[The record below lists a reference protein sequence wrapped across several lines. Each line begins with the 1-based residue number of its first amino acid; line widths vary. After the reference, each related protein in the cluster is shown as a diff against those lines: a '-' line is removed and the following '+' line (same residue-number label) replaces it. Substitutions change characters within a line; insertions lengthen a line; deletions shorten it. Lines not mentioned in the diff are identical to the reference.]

1 MMSEK
6 IYYGDETGRHE
17 AKGKQLDY
25 ILQTQAEAT
34 EQARLIEA
42 EAQAKQAKLE
52 SAKAKLAALGL
63 DEEEI
68 AAIVGGI

>member
-1 MMSEK
+1 MTETIYIQDGDKKRKATTEEIAQFEK
-6 IYYGDETGRHE
+6 DKLE
-17 AKGKQLDY
+17 A
-25 ILQTQAEAT
+25 E
-34 EQARLIEA
+34 EQKKLFEA

>member
-42 EAQAKQAKLE
+42 ETTAKAEAKESGMAKLR
-52 SAKAKLAALGL
+52 KLGL
-63 DEEEI
+63 TDDEI
-68 AAIVGGI
+68 AGLIS